1 MPTRE
6 IFCFA
11 YRFFDMSCILEY
23 NYNMLLWFLLILI
36 FIRPFISSLAFP
48 YLNSIHSLI
57 LLVFLFIW
65 IIVKGLPLEKIKP
78 LKYPLMFLV
87 LALIISVV
95 FSYNKIVSIRELYKY
110 ITAIVLLLISI
121 SLSYKDK
128 IRIIQGIALAG
139 FIIALLAIYQYFF
152 GFKHILDYIAKTKIT
167 DSFALDY
174 ISRRR
179 VFFPFVTPNTLGGY
193 LAMIIPLTLTDKNRV
208 WFIIPIFFALLLT
221 KSLGALLS
229 IFLGLVI
236 YFYLRGNLEKRGI
249 IFLFGLL
256 VIIGLIFITRTA
268 TQKQHIQPIFSAVMR
283 LNYWKETLKIIRTA
297 PLTGVGLGNFNL
309 IQSRY
314 AHNSYLQVWAEM
326 GILGIASFLWLIV
339 MVFKSALK
347 NIKDSP
353 NKPQIF
359 SLITASSVFLIH
371 NFVDFS
377 FFLPEVAL
385 IWWAIL
391 GLTSK

>member
-11 YRFFDMSCILEY
+11 YRSFDMSCILEY

-48 YLNSIHSLI
+48 YLNSIYSLI

-128 IRIIQGIALAG
+128 IRIIQGIAFAG
-139 FIIALLAIYQYFF
+139 FIIALLAIYQYFW
-152 GFKHILDYIAKTKIT
+152 GFRHLLDYVAKNKIS
-167 DSFALDY
+167 DSFTLDY
-174 ISRRR
+174 ISRKR
-179 VFFPFVTPNTLGGY
+179 VFFPFFTPNTLGGY

-208 WFIIPIFFALLLT
+208 WFIIPILFALLLT

-268 TQKQHIQPIFSAVMR
+268 TQKQHLQPIFSAVMR

-309 IQSRY
+309 MQSRY

-326 GILGIASFLWLIV
+326 GILGIVSFLWLVIV
-339 MVFKSALK
+339 AFKSAVK
-347 NIKDSP
+347 NIDSS
-353 NKPQIF
+353 NKKLITG
-359 SLITASSVFLIH
+359 LITANVVFLIH
-371 NFVDFS
+371 NLVDFS